1 MFFLFSFS
9 FLSRSRSHAGRASA
23 AKGFTPEEI
32 QNPFFFFA
40 CQGHLSPQE
49 SGARRNNPWL
59 PGLSRIWRINYLTPD
74 AADNDNRFSRG
85 NQAGFLFVLFISESA
100 GACSLQKKKII
111 ETEIL

>member
-1 MFFLFSFS
+1 MPAGLPPLKALPRKRYRTPFS
-9 FLSRSRSHAGRASA
+9 FLRVRG
-23 AKGFTPEEI
+23 
-32 QNPFFFFA
+32 
-40 CQGHLSPQE
+40 
-49 SGARRNNPWL
+49 NPWL

>member
-1 MFFLFSFS
+1 MPAGLPLLKALPRKRCRTPFS
-9 FLSRSRSHAGRASA
+9 FLRVRGIFLHR
-23 AKGFTPEEI
+23 
-32 QNPFFFFA
+32 N
-40 CQGHLSPQE
+40 QE
-49 SGARRNNPWL
+49 PDETAPGL